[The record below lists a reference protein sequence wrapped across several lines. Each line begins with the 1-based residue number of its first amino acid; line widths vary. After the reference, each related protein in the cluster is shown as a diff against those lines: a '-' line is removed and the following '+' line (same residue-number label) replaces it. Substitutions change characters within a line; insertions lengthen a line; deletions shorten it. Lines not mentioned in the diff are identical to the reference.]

1 MSLLASASPAL
12 PFPETV
18 AVRIAG
24 RLGMTFFL
32 NNLRIVCDGGDLL
45 DGLILLAV
53 GQANLGHL
61 DRPHGPPASFAGYD
75 DVLDPALLRPISVNA
90 LAASL
95 GQPFETVR
103 RRTAALRETGAC
115 AATDRGLVIPPE
127 RWMSDRRK
135 AMAFAIGQQIQA
147 LAIGLQALGVL
158 RTSMN
163 VTTLGRPWVLTRLAA
178 DYCLRQLEAMSAH
191 IPDPTV
197 GVLLIHIIRVTTEH
211 LDDTYTEF
219 TETEDLVQDDLRRP
233 ASVATLASR
242 AGIPGETVRRH
253 VALLLARG
261 WIARGP
267 KGGYYLTRE
276 MLRAAPWPQARHDN
290 IANLNRMFA
299 ALEASARGATRVAP

>member
-127 RWMSDRRK
+127 RWRSDRRK
-135 AMAFAIGQQIQA
+135 AMACAIGQQTQA
-147 LAIGLQALGVL
+147 LAIGLQAPGVL
-158 RTSMN
+158 RTPER
-163 VTTLGRPWVLTRLAA
+163 RPSTACPDRLRRTIA
-178 DYCLRQLEAMSAH
+178 YGSWRRCPRTS
-191 IPDPTV
+191 DPTV